1 VNKKIAYIIHGERP
15 LNGILE
21 NQVFKLYNA
30 FAVDNVDV
38 IISIYLLAHP
48 LIYLKLFKD
57 YKKLKNLKVYLE
69 VVKNGLKLN
78 KNKQNN
84 QIKILK
90 MENIITTTAKFI
102 KVKSELDGLV
112 FWRDLPDNKVE
123 IKFTTLVNKISKK
136 TINLLK
142 SQ

>member
-1 VNKKIAYIIHGERP
+1 
-15 LNGILE
+15 
-21 NQVFKLYNA
+21 
-30 FAVDNVDV
+30 
-38 IISIYLLAHP
+38 
-48 LIYLKLFKD
+48 
-57 YKKLKNLKVYLE
+57 
-69 VVKNGLKLN
+69 
-78 KNKQNN
+78 
-84 QIKILK
+84 